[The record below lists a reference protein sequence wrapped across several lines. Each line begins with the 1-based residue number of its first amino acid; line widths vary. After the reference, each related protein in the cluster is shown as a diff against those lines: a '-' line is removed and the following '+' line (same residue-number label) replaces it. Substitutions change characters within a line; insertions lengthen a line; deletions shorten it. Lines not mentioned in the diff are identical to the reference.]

1 VNIDDTRIRTTLQ
14 AIHPRLTLPEAN
26 AIIDVARLA
35 AAADKASNVEE
46 TSMLLALTR
55 VIAEMAGTSELTLV
69 PSVDMDRLLE
79 IGNYLVEMGPR
90 EVAFACAF
98 LVMVQDL
105 DVTKEERQLAD
116 QLGDALVLAPA
127 RAKQLAAEMEALVR
141 TS

>member
-1 VNIDDTRIRTTLQ
+1 MNIDPARIRTTLQ

-35 AAADKASNVEE
+35 AAVDRESDVGE
-46 TSMLLALTR
+46 TTMLYNLTR
-55 VIAEMAGTSELTLV
+55 VIGEMAGTSELTLA
-69 PSVDMDRLLE
+69 PKIDPDRLLE
-79 IGNYLVEMGPR
+79 IGNYLVEIGPR

-116 QLGDALVLAPA
+116 QLGDALVLEPA